1 MRVNGIGRYAH
12 LRAHRP
18 TRPTGR
24 ARGCRAARTLWWLWT
39 LAIRS
44 GPLPSRPVR
53 SRSIWAARL
62 CTSTIRLRPAAGLLR
77 LVGLRLPVEAVS
89 VGSSASQARAVGWRP
104 LGPRAPRLVLDAWL
118 LALAN
123 ARLTTQL
130 HRPGSAIGHS
140 LRLIVK
146 LEPDSRPVVDR
157 DQLPE
162 SAESDVERAKIRP
175 TKARVGHEHVR

>member
-1 MRVNGIGRYAH
+1 VGVNGIGRYAH

-18 TRPTGR
+18 TSPTGC

-44 GPLPSRPVR
+44 GTLPSRPVR
-53 SRSIWAARL
+53 ARSIWAARL

-77 LVGLRLPVEAVS
+77 LVGLQLPVEAVS
-89 VGSSASQARAVGWRP
+89 VGSTASQARAVGWRP

-118 LALAN
+118 LAL
-123 ARLTTQL
+123 THDSQL